1 MLQSLIMTDTAHR
14 RSIRLK
20 GYDYTQPGAYFVTLL
35 AWQRQCLFGE
45 VAGDEV
51 RLKDAGKVLEYYW
64 NTLPAHFSVEID
76 QWVIMPNHFHGI
88 IWLIDDP
95 VRAKQPGFDF
105 SSIDLH
111 PSGRS
116 PLPNLE
122 LRAEDNHR
130 LQPKSLGSLIAGF
143 KAACTTRINR
153 LRRTTGLHVWH
164 RNYHDHIIR
173 NEDELNNIRLYVL
186 DNPRQWVED
195 EHNPQI

>member
-1 MLQSLIMTDTAHR
+1 VDEKVSTAIIFNMIDTPHR

-45 VAGDEV
+45 VAGDVV
-51 RLKDAGKVLEYYW
+51 RINELGQIIVEEW
-64 NTLPAHFSVEID
+64 NRSATIRQEIELD
-76 QWVIMPNHFHGI
+76 EFIVMPNHFHAI
-88 IWLIDDP
+88 IWIVETGL
-95 VRAKQPGFDF
+95 VRAT
-105 SSIDLH
+105 
-111 PSGRS
+111 GRS